1 MTHEFL
7 HRHPRLERKLKVPK
21 NHVIVNL
28 EEWRIAQQITRWS
41 VQLGG
46 DHFLQECTPINTW
59 ANKNLNAQIS
69 RIGPA
74 ARKLITKVKDLESCQ
89 DGTCT
94 VRDCGCNQNKS

>member
-7 HRHPRLERKLKVPK
+7 HRHPRLERHLKVPK

-46 DHFLQECTPINTW
+46 AYFLSYGTPIDTW
-59 ANKNLNAQIS
+59 ANKNLNAQIN
-69 RIGPA
+69 RIGPK
-74 ARKLITKVKDLESCQ
+74 ARKLIVEVKDLESCQ

-94 VRDCGCNQNKS
+94 APDCGCHS